1 LGKFNAALFL
11 TPIEK
16 CVPHPPL
23 CTSHRHRFHA
33 LSAIECQ
40 GQEARTFS
48 VLLKKIVSMELVLSQ
63 QAQYKIHANL
73 NTKYAG

>member
-1 LGKFNAALFL
+1 MS
-11 TPIEK
+11 
-16 CVPHPPL
+16 
-23 CTSHRHRFHA
+23 SHRHRFHA

-63 QAQYKIHANL
+63 QAQYEIHANL
-73 NTKYAG
+73 NTEYAG